1 MGFVTP
7 PTTFS
12 ESPAATSAPSLPPA
26 SSSAS
31 PYFPPVVHRAAP
43 VRCAVSCPLDV
54 IAFGRRPISPRRG
67 SGVSRRRPLM
77 RAAVRPCIARRW
89 SFAEHSSI
97 DILPGI
103 APWGHRSYPV
113 WPRLSVLLRFTA
125 TMTMMS
131 LVKTFGLASAICGAI
146 GTLLLLMA
154 SSAFE
159 TPNQW
164 GTESL
169 RRSVEARNRRRQV
182 LRVSGLGFLMASFV
196 LAGVSVVL
204 S

>member
-1 MGFVTP
+1 
-7 PTTFS
+7 
-12 ESPAATSAPSLPPA
+12 
-26 SSSAS
+26 
-31 PYFPPVVHRAAP
+31 
-43 VRCAVSCPLDV
+43 
-54 IAFGRRPISPRRG
+54 
-67 SGVSRRRPLM
+67 
-77 RAAVRPCIARRW
+77 
-89 SFAEHSSI
+89 
-97 DILPGI
+97 
-103 APWGHRSYPV
+103 
-113 WPRLSVLLRFTA
+113 
-125 TMTMMS
+125 MMS
-131 LVKTFGLASAICGAI
+131 LVKTFGLASTICGAI

-196 LAGVSVVL
+196 LTGVSVVL